1 MNLNEDTIAMGKVNI
16 SYFIIYFVKLIVL
29 VWDFLTYPIYQAI
42 YRPWEKREFYDQ
54 QKSKCLSQY
63 TTSSQMVFES
73 NEKNGAYYTE
83 FINSNPKTMAD
94 AWKWAVRRYKSK
106 PLLGTREI
114 LREEDEVQKN
124 GKIFKKY
131 DLGDYRWLTYEDA
144 DYTSDYIG
152 RGLRSLGLQHGEKIC
167 IFADT
172 RAEWMLT
179 AQACFKQG
187 FPIVTL
193 YTNLGEEAVIH
204 GVNETE
210 VTHIVTSHE
219 LLSKFRNILP
229 NTPNVTHVIY
239 MEHQVERTELKDY
252 PDNVKI
258 ISFYEVLH
266 SGKKLVGCSDVDP
279 IPPKE
284 ADAAI
289 VMYTS
294 GSTGVPK
301 GVIMSH
307 RNMLATACGLMQ
319 SFDLVPTAEDT
330 YLCFLPLAHVLEL
343 LSENVWCLYGVKL
356 GYSSPNT

>member
-1 MNLNEDTIAMGKVNI
+1 MI
-16 SYFIIYFVKLIVL
+16 VKLFVSI
-29 VWDFLTYPIYQAI
+29 WDFVTFPIYQAI
-42 YRPWEKREFYDQ
+42 YKPWEKRKYYLKP
-54 QKSKCLSQY
+54 KSKCLSQY
-63 TTSSQMVFES
+63 TTSSQMVFEA
-73 NEKNGAYYTE
+73 NEKDGAYYRE
-83 FINSNPKTMAD
+83 FVSSNPKTMVD
-94 AWKWAVRRYKSK
+94 AWKWAVQRNRSK
-106 PLLGTREI
+106 PALGTREI
-114 LREEDEVQKN
+114 LKEEDEVQKN

-131 DLGDYRWLTYEDA
+131 DLGEYRWLTYEDA

-152 RGLRSLGLQHGEKIC
+152 RGLRRTGLEHGEKVC

-172 RAEWMLT
+172 RAEWLLT
-179 AQACFKQG
+179 AHACFKQG

-210 VTHIVTSHE
+210 VTHIITSHE
-219 LLSKFRNILP
+219 LLPKFRSILP
-229 NTPNVTHVIY
+229 NTPKVTHVIY
-239 MEHQVERTELKDY
+239 MEHQVERTETKGY
-252 PDNVKI
+252 PDNVQI
-258 ISFYEVLH
+258 LAFYEVLH
-266 SGKKLVGCSDVDP
+266 TGKKLVNSSEVDP

-284 ADAAI
+284 TDAAI

-307 RNMLATACGLMQ
+307 RNMLSTARGLMQ
-319 SFDLVPTAEDT
+319 SFDLIPNKNDT

-343 LSENVWCLYGVKL
+343 LSENMWCLYGVKL